1 MKHSYRFQKPM
12 LCIITLLVLVIV
24 NSTSLLAQQT
34 VNSQVT
40 IQREA
45 EFPGGDAAMIRYIY
59 ENLVWPEQLKGT
71 SIDDVMM
78 ISLDVRADS
87 LIENIV
93 YLKKVGY
100 GIDEQVVELL
110 KRKKFLPSIQN
121 GIPVKMNVILNIPIR
136 HAKK

>member
-1 MKHSYRFQKPM
+1 MKHLHYFRQLLFCTTIM
-12 LCIITLLVLVIV
+12 LFLVNTTLF
-24 NSTSLLAQQT
+24 SQQT

-121 GIPVKMNVILNIPIR
+121 GIPVKMNIILHIPIR
-136 HAKK
+136 YAKK

>member
-1 MKHSYRFQKPM
+1 MKHLYYFRQSMVF
-12 LCIITLLVLVIV
+12 IIFLSLFVIH
-24 NSTSLLAQQT
+24 TRSLFAQQT
-34 VNSQVT
+34 VNSQVV

-59 ENLVWPEQLKGT
+59 ENLVWPEQIKGT
-71 SIDDVMM
+71 SIDDVMI
-78 ISLDVRADS
+78 ISMDVRADS

-93 YLKKVGY
+93 YLKKVGH

-121 GIPVKMNVILNIPIR
+121 GIPVKMNIVLNIPIR

>member
-1 MKHSYRFQKPM
+1 MKYSYHFYKP
-12 LCIITLLVLVIV
+12 LLNFLAITLFIV
-24 NSTSLLAQQT
+24 NSTSFFAQQT

-45 EFPGGDAAMIRYIY
+45 EFPGGDAAMVRYIY